1 MSHHKLSDYKLAVRK
16 LGLYNLINLILVKE
30 RVRPAFLLQPQDKGN
45 ENIKEIIKSIK
56 DYFPELTHSNNYSIY
71 QGTIISYEDFNGRE
85 ISLNEMGRILGYPC
99 HEDYEEIDHIN
110 DNTYTADIIV
120 NMESGNNISLISNKC
135 LNETKKEKF
144 QRMSNRIKDVLQK
157 EEYTEILE
165 DRVIDVIVDF
175 EDNRSINVVIEKI
188 INNKKL
194 NEMDIDMITEIL
206 YNLGF
211 EDNEEMESNIQYNNH
226 IHRGIILGLLIY
238 FKNDLLKPFYPLQS
252 HTTEYPEVLK
262 ETEDWQ
268 EELTE
273 TIKNT
278 KIKRNKSRTSKLR
291 KTSKIK

>member
-1 MSHHKLSDYKLAVRK
+1 MIVREI
-16 LGLYNLINLILVKE
+16 GLYNLINLILVKE

-56 DYFPELTHSNNYSIY
+56 NYFPELIHSKNYSIY
-71 QGTIISYEDFNGRE
+71 QGVIISYEDFNGKE

-110 DNTYTADIIV
+110 DDTYTADIIV
-120 NMESGNNISLISNKC
+120 NMESGNDISLISNKC
-135 LNETKKEKF
+135 LNESKKQKF
-144 QRMSNRIKDVLQK
+144 QRMANRIKDVLQK
-157 EEYTEILE
+157 EEYNEILQ
-165 DRVIDVIVDF
+165 DGVIDVIVNF
-175 EDNRSINVVIEKI
+175 EDNRSINVVIEKL

-194 NEMDIDMITEIL
+194 NEIDIDMIIEIL

-211 EDNEEMESNIQYNNH
+211 EDNEEMENNFQYNNL

>member
-1 MSHHKLSDYKLAVRK
+1 MSDHKLTVHKLTDHK

-30 RVRPAFLLQPQDKGN
+30 RIRPAFLLQPQDKGN

-56 DYFPELTHSNNYSIY
+56 HYFPELIHSNDYSIN
-71 QGTIISYEDFNGRE
+71 QGTIISYEDFNRRE

-110 DNTYTADIIV
+110 DDTYNADIIV
-120 NMESGNNISLISNKC
+120 NMESGNNITLISNKC
-135 LNETKKEKF
+135 LNETKKPKF
-144 QRMSNRIKDVLQK
+144 QKIANRIKDVLQK

-194 NEMDIDMITEIL
+194 NENDIDMITEIL

-226 IHRGIILGLLIY
+226 IHRGIILGLLVY
-238 FKNDLLKPFYPLQS
+238 FKNDLLRPFYPLQS
-252 HTTEYPEVLK
+252 HPKEYPEVIK

-278 KIKRNKSRTSKLR
+278 KIKRKNTKSR
-291 KTSKIK
+291 KTNR

>member
-1 MSHHKLSDYKLAVRK
+1 MIVHEI
-16 LGLYNLINLILVKE
+16 GLYNLINLILVKE

-45 ENIKEIIKSIK
+45 ENIRQIINAIK
-56 DYFPELTHSNNYSIY
+56 DFFPELIHSNDYSIY
-71 QGTIISYEDFNGRE
+71 QGTIISYEDFNGKE

-110 DNTYTADIIV
+110 DDTYTAEIII
-120 NMESGNNISLISNKC
+120 NMESGNDITIINNKC
-135 LNETKKEKF
+135 LNESKKTKF
-144 QRMSNRIKDVLQK
+144 QKITNKIKDVLKK
-157 EEYTEILE
+157 EEYNEILQ
-165 DRVIDVIVDF
+165 DRVIDVIVNF
-175 EDNRSINVVIEKI
+175 EENRSINIVIEKL

-194 NEMDIDMITEIL
+194 NEIDIDMITEIL

-211 EDNEEMESNIQYNNH
+211 EDNTEMENNFQYNNL

-238 FKNDLLKPFYPLQS
+238 FKNDLLRPFYPLQS
-252 HTTEYPEVLK
+252 HSIEYPEVIK

-278 KIKRNKSRTSKLR
+278 KIKKRIKTYKSRTSKKERR
-291 KTSKIK
+291 KRE